1 MAFLYC
7 RMETMTKNKNNTL
20 DDRNLI
26 WKRTVGFKLAYSS
39 RGLDDLKESLEH
51 AIHSWNLPAK
61 MMLELNLILEELC
74 VNHVEH
80 SGELE
85 AGYIEIDLS
94 IDDEKCI
101 TVIVKDSG
109 PPFNPVDVPPPDI
122 NLPIEQR
129 SAGGLGL
136 HFVRHYTDSL
146 TYSRDGNK
154 NVVTMTKKL
163 KDI

>member
-1 MAFLYC
+1 
-7 RMETMTKNKNNTL
+7 METMTKNRNNTL
-20 DDRNLI
+20 DDRTLI
-26 WKRTVGFKLAYSS
+26 WNRTVEFKIANSS
-39 RGLDDLKESLEH
+39 RGLGDLKESL
-51 AIHSWNLPAK
+51 ARATHSWNLPAK
-61 MMLELNLILEELC
+61 MMLELNLIIEELC

-80 SGELE
+80 SEELE

-101 TVIVKDSG
+101 TVTVTDSG

-129 SAGGLGL
+129 SEGGLGL
-136 HFVRHYTDSL
+136 HFVRHYTDTL
-146 TYSRDGNK
+146 TYSRDDNK

-163 KDI
+163 KDT